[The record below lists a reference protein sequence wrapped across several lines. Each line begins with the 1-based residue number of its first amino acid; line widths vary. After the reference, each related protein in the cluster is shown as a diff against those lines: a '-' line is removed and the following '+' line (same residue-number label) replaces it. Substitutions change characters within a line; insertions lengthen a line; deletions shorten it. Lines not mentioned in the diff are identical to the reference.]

1 VPRCYSD
8 KFLSDLSQFD
18 NEALGIRLARL
29 CIKANLPGSYV
40 AIALKVTKL
49 TIYAWFRGKY
59 IRPKRLPQIET
70 FMQSIEADLASGVLP
85 AKSIKDAKAYVIKAP
100 IV

>member
-8 KFLSDLSQFD
+8 KFLSDLSQFSD
-18 NEALGIRLARL
+18 EGTGIKLARL
-29 CIKANLPGSYV
+29 CIKANLPGAYV
-40 AIALKVTKL
+40 AIALGVTKL

-59 IRPKRLPQIET
+59 IRAKRLPRIET
-70 FMQSIEADLASGVLP
+70 FMQAVEVDLASGVLP
-85 AKSIKDAKAYVIKAP
+85 AKSIKDAKEYVLKTP